1 MKTMKF
7 YKKIILSVILNSLLF
22 WYLSENF
29 NTLVDPYFHGQ
40 FHIEATWLG
49 FASLALMFGLLNGIV
64 KPLLNLIT
72 LPIRF
77 ITIGLFGFAINA
89 FVLLLLE
96 KFAEFIGLEAKFT
109 IIGWGTYFI
118 VGFILSFFNG
128 IIHWFED

>member
-1 MKTMKF
+1 MKF

-29 NTLVDPYFHGQ
+29 NTLIDPYFHGK
-40 FHIEATWLG
+40 FHIESSLLG
-49 FASLALMFGLLNGIV
+49 FASLALLFGFLNSIV
-64 KPLLNLIT
+64 KPLLNLVT

-77 ITIGLFGFAINA
+77 ITVGLFGFVINA
-89 FVLLLLE
+89 FLLLVLE
-96 KFAEFIGLEAKFT
+96 KFAEIIGIEAKFV

-118 VGFILSFFNG
+118 VGLILSICNG

>member
-1 MKTMKF
+1 MKF
-7 YKKIILSVILNSLLF
+7 YKKIILSIIFNSLLF

-29 NTLVDPYFHGQ
+29 SSLVEPHFHGK
-40 FHIEATWLG
+40 FHIDATWISFVILAALFG
-49 FASLALMFGLLNGIV
+49 FLNSFV
-64 KPLLNLIT
+64 KPLLKLIT

-77 ITIGLFGFAINA
+77 LTVGLFGFVINA

-96 KFAEFIGLEAKFT
+96 KIAEFLELDAKFV

-118 VGFILSFFNG
+118 VGLILSVANG

>member
-1 MKTMKF
+1 MMKF
-7 YKKIILSVILNSLLF
+7 HKKIILSVILNSLLF

-29 NTLVDPYFHGQ
+29 NTLVDTYFHGK
-40 FHIEATWLG
+40 FHIDANWLTFALLAALFG
-49 FASLALMFGLLNGIV
+49 FLNGFI
-64 KPLLNLIT
+64 KPILKLVT

-77 ITIGLFGFAINA
+77 LTVGLFGFVINA

-96 KFAEFIGLEAKFT
+96 KLAIFLDLDAKFT

-118 VGFILSFFNG
+118 VGFVLSVANG